1 MLNVKLEIMVRDSA
15 ELEKV
20 GDVLRSF
27 NKRGIEE
34 CGEDGIPI
42 GNYKLHG
49 LERDKAGE
57 LLQIL
62 ATQEYV
68 LRIKYQVAEEMR

>member
-1 MLNVKLEIMVRDSA
+1 MLNLKLEITVMDSTDTD
-15 ELEKV
+15 KV
-20 GDVLRSF
+20 SNVLRSF